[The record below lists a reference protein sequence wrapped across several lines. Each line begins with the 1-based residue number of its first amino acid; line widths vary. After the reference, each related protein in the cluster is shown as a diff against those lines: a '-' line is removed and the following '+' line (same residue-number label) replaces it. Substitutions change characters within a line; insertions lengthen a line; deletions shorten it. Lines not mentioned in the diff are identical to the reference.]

1 VLGIYHRLIFIFS
14 FNGKRHGRKVV
25 HEYLSVAAVFWTA
38 KLQNVS
44 VKQRAE
50 VQNLARIVC
59 NPAICFLRLSV
70 RQSVAPLLL
79 LLSFF
84 LFSIRFSSSEK
95 NLQSHVFSIWGM
107 QVGIT
112 FSPFRNFQIMMWLCL
127 LLGKGA

>member
-1 VLGIYHRLIFIFS
+1 M
-14 FNGKRHGRKVV
+14 
-25 HEYLSVAAVFWTA
+25 SVAAVFWTA

-59 NPAICFLRLSV
+59 NPAICFLWLSV

-84 LFSIRFSSSEK
+84 FSIRFPLLKRIYKVTYSAFGECKSE
-95 NLQSHVFSIWGM
+95 
-107 QVGIT
+107 
-112 FSPFRNFQIMMWLCL
+112 
-127 LLGKGA
+127 